1 MDVVPDEKGRV
12 LAEIRIYNL
21 DDSIDP
27 GTRILISL
35 PCVVMGYRFESQVL
49 KAW

>member
-1 MDVVPDEKGRV
+1 MDGVPDEKERV
-12 LAEIRIYNL
+12 LAEIAIYNL

-27 GTRILISL
+27 GTRILIFL
-35 PCVVMGYRFESQVL
+35 PCVDMGYRFASEVL